1 MILLGQRLG
10 EDVSDVVLA
19 LDFAQNQE
27 LLLHL
32 LTNKE
37 ITELDVLGAAME
49 HWGLGEMD
57 GAGIVTPE
65 NRMSNRVTQL
75 R

>member
-10 EDVSDVVLA
+10 EDVSNVVLA
-19 LDFAQNQE
+19 PDFAQNQV

-49 HWGLGEMD
+49 HGGLGEMD
-57 GAGIVTPE
+57 GAGIVTPK
-65 NRMSNRVTQL
+65 NRMGNRMTQL